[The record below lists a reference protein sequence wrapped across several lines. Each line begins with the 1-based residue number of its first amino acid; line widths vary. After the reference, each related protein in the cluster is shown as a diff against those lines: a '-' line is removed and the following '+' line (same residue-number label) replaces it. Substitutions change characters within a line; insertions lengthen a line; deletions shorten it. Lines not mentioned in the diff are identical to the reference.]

1 MHRRHRPWWL
11 ALILLLAGCASVP
24 WSRDDTIRH
33 LVDLYDKR
41 DYFGLRNAL
50 EQNPTLDNPR
60 VTLLRALVAHAF
72 NDPIRSNREL
82 DRLGPDLDGINGSMR
97 ALAHRLRYR
106 NHFRLHEYAAAA
118 AAAELFFALPHLD
131 SALRAETENE
141 LRIAR
146 ALADAPPQRVVRR
159 TASSIPRG
167 RHARVPVQIGD
178 SLRSYMFDTGAN
190 LSVMK
195 LSEAQS
201 LGLDVRPAGVR
212 IGTSTGRR
220 FTADVAVAPR
230 VRLGGIEIENVA
242 FLVAP
247 DDVLDGSQFVVPGI
261 LGFPVLDALG
271 EVEFRRNG
279 VMHIPAR
286 VPEYQV
292 HNLALRF
299 LMPVVQIEVLN
310 EQVICDLDTG
320 ATHSALFLRFYER
333 MKTRIHDSGR
343 PDTVRLA
350 GVAGER
356 LVPAWV
362 LDNVTLTLGETSARL
377 YNMPAYTVTVDS
389 TIERGSDCRLGLDV
403 LRGFN
408 GYIVNLRSM
417 TLLPIAATGP
427 RIIVNP
433 LVP

>member
-1 MHRRHRPWWL
+1 MLRRHRPWWL

-60 VTLLRALVAHAF
+60 VTLLRALVAQAF

-118 AAAELFFALPHLD
+118 AAAEPFFALPHLD

-212 IGTSTGRR
+212 FGQPEQQRR
-220 FTADVAVAPR
+220 Q
-230 VRLGGIEIENVA
+230 G
-242 FLVAP
+242 
-247 DDVLDGSQFVVPGI
+247 
-261 LGFPVLDALG
+261 AL
-271 EVEFRRNG
+271 
-279 VMHIPAR
+279 A
-286 VPEYQV
+286 
-292 HNLALRF
+292 A
-299 LMPVVQIEVLN
+299 
-310 EQVICDLDTG
+310 
-320 ATHSALFLRFYER
+320 AA
-333 MKTRIHDSGR
+333 R
-343 PDTVRLA
+343 PDQ
-350 GVAGER
+350 GH
-356 LVPAWV
+356 
-362 LDNVTLTLGETSARL
+362 
-377 YNMPAYTVTVDS
+377 
-389 TIERGSDCRLGLDV
+389 GL
-403 LRGFN
+403 
-408 GYIVNLRSM
+408 
-417 TLLPIAATGP
+417 P
-427 RIIVNP
+427 RP
-433 LVP
+433 QF